1 MFLLIFCKNVYI
13 NLILIGRTLV
23 FTLYKIHNDMRS
35 NNVHDEKIRYLE
47 EVKYNFISCKFN
59 ILL

>member
-1 MFLLIFCKNVYI
+1 MFLLIFCKNVCI

-23 FTLYKIHNDMRS
+23 FTLYKIHNGMRS
-35 NNVHDEKIRYLE
+35 NNVHDEKIPYLK
-47 EVKYNFISCKFN
+47 EVKDNFISCKYI